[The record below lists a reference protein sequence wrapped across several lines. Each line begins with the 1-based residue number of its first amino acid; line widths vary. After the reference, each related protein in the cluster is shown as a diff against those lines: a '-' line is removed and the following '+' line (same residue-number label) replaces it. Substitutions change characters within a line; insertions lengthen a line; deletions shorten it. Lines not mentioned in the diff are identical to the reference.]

1 MSSTCTEQQVVVETE
16 KGKYTIPVD
25 DDVDTRCEAQAR
37 CTKINAILAPFTEK
51 SEFDQV
57 MSALNSCEYMN
68 PYETKWVGL
77 SIAPDNS
84 TRVFDNG
91 VKFDYKVHGHL
102 YQENHIDMPTDS
114 PSAILDQMITDKLQ
128 ISNNPWRREPD
139 RPYICFEQKQSLQS
153 DAITSDAGGVNV
165 RFIIAGCSIVLVAAA
180 CLVAYLV
187 KRVKNLESKLQQTS
201 NDA

>member
-1 MSSTCTEQQVVVETE
+1 MSSTCTEQQVVVETK

-57 MSALNSCEYMN
+57 ISAINSCEHMN

-114 PSAILDQMITDKLQ
+114 PNAILDPMITDKLQ
-128 ISNNPWRREPD
+128 ISNNPWRKEYK
-139 RPYICFEQKQSLQS
+139 RPYVCFEQKQSAKS
-153 DAITSDAGGVNV
+153 DAITGDASNL
-165 RFIIAGCSIVLVAAA
+165 RFIIAGGSIVIVVGA
-180 CLVAYLV
+180 CLVGYLV
-187 KRVKNLESKLQQTS
+187 KQVKNLKSKLRQTS